1 MTNPNDQNALDF
13 VRASNKDKL
22 YQATLK
28 EVQDNLSE
36 ETKTKIKD
44 MLKTK
49 SPEQVRQA
57 IYLFFKNQRL
67 NSLRLT
73 LRLSFD
79 SRGVFLY
86 TDLMQL
92 KTRKLQLKLRK
103 TNELIIKLKV
113 KYLDKPS
120 VYQDINKIDE
130 KLVGIDR
137 LIDSKQ

>member
-1 MTNPNDQNALDF
+1 
-13 VRASNKDKL
+13 
-22 YQATLK
+22 
-28 EVQDNLSE
+28 
-36 ETKTKIKD
+36 
-44 MLKTK
+44 
-49 SPEQVRQA
+49 
-57 IYLFFKNQRL
+57 
-67 NSLRLT
+67 
-73 LRLSFD
+73 
-79 SRGVFLY
+79 
-86 TDLMQL
+86 MQL